1 MAYRL
6 TKIVTRSGD
15 RGDTSLGDG
24 HRVDKNSSLI
34 HAIGEVDELN
44 SALGLLLS
52 EALPDDIR
60 QALLDVQHDLFGLGG
75 ELALP
80 EQPLVTPAHVRRLE
94 TQVEKFNANLP
105 PLLDFV
111 LPGGSRA
118 AAICH
123 LCRSM
128 CRRAE
133 RTIVALGHEE
143 HLSEPLRQYVNRL
156 SDLLFVLAR
165 AINQA
170 DGVPETIWNR
180 ARKLEQDPK

>member
-6 TKIVTRSGD
+6 TKIVTRTGD

-24 HRVDKNSSLI
+24 HRVDKNSPRI

-44 SALGLLLS
+44 SLLGMLLS
-52 EALPDDIR
+52 EALPEDIR
-60 QALLDVQHDLFGLGG
+60 QALLDVQHDLFDLGG

-80 EQPLVTPAHVRRLE
+80 EQPLITPAHVRRLE

-123 LCRSM
+123 LCRSVS
-128 CRRAE
+128 RRTE

-143 HLSEPLRQYVNRL
+143 HLNEPLRQYVNRL

-170 DGVPETIWNR
+170 GGVPETIWNR
-180 ARKLEQDPK
+180 ARKVE